1 MGADPGIQSDH
12 LEAACASPPQQNTP
26 KTELDELGVWQA
38 DDAAAS
44 GAPGERVSPPQM
56 PKNSITTS
64 AAAEIAFVDAK
75 RTPRDPLRNALHAY
89 LGRGLF
95 EYP

>member
-1 MGADPGIQSDH
+1 
-12 LEAACASPPQQNTP
+12 
-26 KTELDELGVWQA
+26 LDELGVWQA

-44 GAPGERVSPPQM
+44 GAPAERMSPPQM
-56 PKNSITTS
+56 PKDSIAAP

-75 RTPRDPLRNALHAY
+75 RMPRDPLRSALHAY